1 MYYGFVKYELQIMQ
15 FVVFCCILLY
25 FGTFFERWTHFRK
38 DGHNFGKMDTK
49 RKDWTQNGKIGHKT
63 ERLDIF

>member
-25 FGTFFERWTHFRK
+25 FGTFLELFLK
-38 DGHNFGKMDTK
+38 DGHIFGKMDTISE
-49 RKDWTQNGKIGHKT
+49 RWTQNGKIGHKT